1 MIDSCPIGLSLDKI
15 LDLWL
20 SNEERL
26 VWKLHSSGRGV
37 TPVFVSHNKILTRVI
52 SLKKLDI
59 SDKKLKVRIR

>member
-1 MIDSCPIGLSLDKI
+1 
-15 LDLWL
+15 
-20 SNEERL
+20 